1 MNIAITIILGV
12 AGFMVLVASHEF
24 GHFLFAKLFK
34 IRVPTFSIGMGPK
47 IFGFKKN
54 GTDFIFSFFPI
65 GGYVHVYG
73 MEKGE
78 MKGEP
83 DEFLSKSLWKQY
95 LIIFGG
101 PLFSFLLGI
110 LLFYISIM
118 GFGIASFKNAKIL
131 NIKTDNKIMQTSI
144 LPGDSIIS
152 INNKKIIFWDD
163 MYGCFS
169 SERENL
175 FKIKRGNE
183 ILDVVIKGE
192 KSDYLNRI
200 IPELPPIIGQI
211 EKNGIASKAG
221 LKRGDKVFKIDS
233 IEINEWSEFV
243 DIIRKNANTQVSLL
257 VLRGV
262 DSLKI
267 DIIPKEQKILDG
279 DSVIAI
285 GYVGALREFD
295 IKRVNPFY
303 GCYLAVGQS
312 ISTIKLIGYQVRLLL
327 SKKVSTKE
335 LGGPIAI
342 IKLTGQSMN
351 WGVNAL
357 FGFIAF
363 ITINLALINMI
374 PFPPLDGGQIILFTL
389 NRIFGKKLS
398 DKIMGF
404 VEYAGFGF
412 LILLML
418 YVTYNDILRLFIKQ

>member
-1 MNIAITIILGV
+1 MNIAITIILGI

-47 IFGFKKN
+47 IFGFKRN
-54 GTDFIFSFFPI
+54 DTDFVFSIFPI

-95 LIIFGG
+95 LVIFGG

-118 GFGIASFKNAKIL
+118 GFGIGSFKNTKVL
-131 NIKTDNKIMQTSI
+131 NIKTDNKTVETSI
-144 LPGDSIIS
+144 LQGDSIIS
-152 INNKKIIFWDD
+152 INNKKIVFWDD
-163 MYGCFS
+163 MYGYFK
-169 SERENL
+169 SEEENL

-183 ILDVVIKGE
+183 ILDVSIKGE
-192 KSDYLNRI
+192 KSEFLNKI
-200 IPELPPIIGQI
+200 VPELPPVIGQV
-211 EKNGIASKAG
+211 EKNGIGAKAG
-221 LKRGDKVFKIDS
+221 LKRGDIILTMDTV
-233 IEINEWSEFV
+233 EIKQWNEFV
-243 DIIRKNANTQVSLL
+243 DIIRKNANTQVSLSL
-257 VLRGV
+257 LRGV
-262 DSLKI
+262 DTVKI
-267 DIIPKEQKILDG
+267 DIIPKEQKALDG
-279 DSVIAI
+279 DSVIAV
-285 GYVGALREFD
+285 GYIGALREFD

-312 ISTIKLIGYQVRLLL
+312 ISTIKLIGYQVGLLL

-335 LGGPIAI
+335 LGGPLAI
-342 IKLTGQSMN
+342 IKLTGQSIN
-351 WGVNAL
+351 WGVNTL
-357 FGFIAF
+357 LGFIAF

-374 PFPPLDGGQIILFTL
+374 PFPPLDGGQIILFTF

-398 DKIMGF
+398 DRIMGF
-404 VEYAGFGF
+404 VEYAGFGL

-418 YVTYNDILRLFIKQ
+418 YVTYNDVLRIFHK

>member
-47 IFGFKKN
+47 IFGFKRN
-54 GTDFIFSFFPI
+54 GTDFIFSIFPI

-83 DEFLSKSLWKQY
+83 DEFLSKPLWKQY
-95 LIIFGG
+95 LVIFGG

-118 GFGIASFKNAKIL
+118 GFGIGSFKNTKVL
-131 NIKTDNKIMQTSI
+131 NIKTDNKTIQTSI
-144 LPGDSIIS
+144 LQGDSIIS

-163 MYGCFS
+163 MYSYFR
-169 SERENL
+169 SEEENL
-175 FKIKRGNE
+175 FQIKRGNE
-183 ILDVVIKGE
+183 ILDVSIKGE
-192 KSDYLNRI
+192 KSAFLDRI
-200 IPELPPIIGQI
+200 VPELPPVIGQV
-211 EKNGIASKAG
+211 EKNGIAAKAG
-221 LKRGDKVFKIDS
+221 LKSGDIILTMDTV
-233 IEINEWSEFV
+233 EIKQWNEFV
-243 DIIRKNANTQVSLL
+243 DIIRKNANTQVSLSL
-257 VLRGV
+257 LRGIDTV
-262 DSLKI
+262 KI
-267 DIIPKEQKILDG
+267 NIIPKEQKILDG

-285 GYVGALREFD
+285 GYVGALREFN

-312 ISTIKLIGYQVRLLL
+312 ISTIKLISYQVGLLL

-335 LGGPIAI
+335 LGGPLAI

-351 WGVNAL
+351 WGVNTL
-357 FGFIAF
+357 LGFIAF

-398 DKIMGF
+398 DRIMGF
-404 VEYAGFGF
+404 VEYAGFGI

-418 YVTYNDILRLFIKQ
+418 YVTYNDVLRLFHK